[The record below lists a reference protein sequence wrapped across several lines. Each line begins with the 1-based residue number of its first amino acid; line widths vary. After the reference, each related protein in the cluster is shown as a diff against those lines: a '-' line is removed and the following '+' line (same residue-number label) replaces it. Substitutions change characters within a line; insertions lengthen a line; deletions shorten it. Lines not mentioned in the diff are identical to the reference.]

1 MVPNLF
7 VTADRSTLDNFT
19 ADPETKPDLQVK
31 VCETLGAESVDLWPA
46 RYFQKSNQYAYL
58 HINRNNEA
66 DKSLNVAEHEPV
78 PTRLLNP
85 NASDASYNLKQ

>member
-1 MVPNLF
+1 MSLELPVSDLKNHQICKFGQLW
-7 VTADRSTLDNFT
+7 RL
-19 ADPETKPDLQVK
+19 PEAKPDLQVE

-66 DKSLNVAEHEPV
+66 GNSLNAVE
-78 PTRLLNP
+78 
-85 NASDASYNLKQ
+85 